1 MKTLLLLALLVGTP
15 LHTGPWQGRWVG
27 AVDTPHG
34 AAPLHLT
41 VAPSDS
47 SAAFELEFMGATIRG
62 SANAWKV
69 MGDSVSFG
77 IPFTTNM
84 GQGEFRLSGRMS
96 GAGMSGSYIGLM
108 DQQEMSRGAWSLKR
122 QP

>member
-1 MKTLLLLALLVGTP
+1 M
-15 LHTGPWQGRWVG
+15 QGRWVG
-27 AVDTPHG
+27 SVDTPHG
-34 AAPLHLT
+34 AAPLQLT

-47 SAAFELEFMGATIRG
+47 SAAFELTFMGAALRG

-69 MGDSVSFG
+69 AGDSLSFG

-84 GQGEFRLSGRMS
+84 GQGEFRLSGRVS
-96 GAGMSGSYIGLM
+96 GSGMSGNYVGLM
-108 DQQEMSRGAWSLKR
+108 DGQEMSRGTWSMKK